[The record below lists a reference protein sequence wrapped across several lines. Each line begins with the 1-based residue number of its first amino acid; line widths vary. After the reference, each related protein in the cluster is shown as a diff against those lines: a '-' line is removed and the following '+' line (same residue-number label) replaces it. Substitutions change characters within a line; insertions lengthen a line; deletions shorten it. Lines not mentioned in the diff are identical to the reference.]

1 MSEPLTK
8 SYVDATDPSHPIQE
22 DLVLYELFE
31 RARERGV
38 VGEVVN
44 LETNRRFITT
54 EILEKAD
61 DYAKGM
67 LALGLIPGEDTF
79 TVIGCSTM
87 EAINLFT
94 ACSAIGVAYA
104 HPYIY
109 TPMDISITSILPNMT
124 PRAVLVGE
132 GAAGTFCTS
141 FLELFEETSTY
152 PKSDRLPFI
161 EHIFYDNSHNDRAP
175 AHKCLNPLSQLTEI
189 GKSVS
194 DKQLEEAKKSV
205 KPEYRLHHL
214 FSSGSTGKPKCIA
227 HSHYSLAN
235 ELLQLRAENLEP
247 MLTMNPNT
255 DELIS
260 YSCAAWVLAGKVSKC
275 VFIPDIREDVPLS
288 ETGKVL
294 TQSVI
299 DEGVQ
304 YLMIPGSVSTMIRN
318 CILNDKVDFPSIK
331 LFLNG
336 SQIVSRGFK
345 ENLKKC
351 FHGMAFTD
359 YGMTETFFIATSSV
373 NDTEEDEEARMQA
386 RLVVKPNTQLRIVDT
401 NGEVVDIG
409 KDGMVQVKT
418 YSQLKEYRK
427 QEQLTKDLFTEDG
440 FVKTGDV
447 GVMHQDGTLTIKGR
461 AADAIRFKVLGSLM
475 YPGPIEEAM
484 SQHPA
489 IDDISVIAGSTN
501 DYYGDE
507 LTFCIKLKAD
517 TVRPTEEELIAYGTT
532 HQLGKSQRPCRLI
545 FMEELCYTDN
555 FRKVSKKKLREAVHE
570 MIAKDSTTGLCNWY
584 KEFLAVCDHG
594 IWHRSNCGPC

>member
-1 MSEPLTK
+1 MSGPLTK
-8 SYVDATDPSHPIQE
+8 SYVDATDPSHPIQK

-31 RARERGV
+31 KARKRGV

-44 LETNRRFITT
+44 LETNRRFTTT
-54 EILEKAD
+54 EILDKAD
-61 DYAKGM
+61 GYAKGM

-79 TVIGCSTM
+79 AVVGCSTI
-87 EAINLFT
+87 EAVNLFT
-94 ACSAIGVAYA
+94 ACSAIGVAFA

-109 TPMDISITSILPNMT
+109 TPMDISITSILHNMV
-124 PRAVLVGE
+124 PKAVVVGE
-132 GAAGTFCTS
+132 GVSGTICTS
-141 FLELFEETSTY
+141 FLDFFKETDTH
-152 PKSDRLPFI
+152 PNSDKLPFI

-175 AHKCLNPLSQLTEI
+175 AHRCLKPLSQLTEI

-194 DKQLEEAKKSV
+194 DQKLEEAKKSV
-205 KPEYRLHHL
+205 KPKYRLHHL

-227 HSHYSLAN
+227 HSHYTLAN
-235 ELLQLRAENLEP
+235 ELLQLRAENVEP
-247 MLTMNPNT
+247 MLTMNPNI
-255 DELIS
+255 DEMIS

-288 ETGKVL
+288 ESNKVI
-294 TQSVI
+294 TQGVI

-318 CILNDKVDFPSIK
+318 CIINDKFDFPPIK
-331 LFLNG
+331 FFLNG

-345 ENLKKC
+345 ENLREI
-351 FHGMAFTD
+351 FQGMAFTA
-359 YGMTETFFIATSSV
+359 YGMTETFIIATTSLY
-373 NDTEEDEEARMQA
+373 DTEEGEEARMQA

-440 FVKTGDV
+440 FVKTGDM
-447 GVMHQDGTLTIKGR
+447 GMMYEDGTFIIKGR
-461 AADAIRFKVLGSLM
+461 TADAIRFKVLGDVI

-484 SQHPA
+484 SKHPA

-507 LTFCIKLKAD
+507 LTYCIKLKRHV
-517 TVRPTEEELIAYGTT
+517 VRPTEKELIAYSTT
-532 HQLGKSQRPCRLI
+532 HQLDESQRPCRLM
-545 FMEELCYTDN
+545 FMEELYYTDN
-555 FRKVSKKKLREAVHE
+555 SRKVSKKKLREAVHQ
-570 MIAKDSTTGLCNWY
+570 MIAKDSTVGLCDWY
-584 KEFLAVCDHG
+584 RKYIADLT
-594 IWHRSNCGPC
+594 SQ